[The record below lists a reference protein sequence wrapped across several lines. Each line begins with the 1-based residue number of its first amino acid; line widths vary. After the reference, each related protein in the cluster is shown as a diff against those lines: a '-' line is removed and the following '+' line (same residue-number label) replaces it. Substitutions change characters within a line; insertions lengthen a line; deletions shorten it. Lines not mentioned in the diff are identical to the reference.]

1 MNVAYATLVSEGYWT
16 LEMDLILGALIIESY
31 LLGLT
36 QDTDHFDREIEL
48 FIIGTEDFGCRSIQ
62 IRVSTKLIFPTMSYL
77 NELILK
83 GRIKRFS
90 CYWPSIFSSYIFM
103 FANVLADLV

>member
-36 QDTDHFDREIEL
+36 QDIDHFDREIEPL
-48 FIIGTEDFGCRSIQ
+48 HNWDR
-62 IRVSTKLIFPTMSYL
+62 RLWMSVYT
-77 NELILK
+77 N
-83 GRIKRFS
+83 
-90 CYWPSIFSSYIFM
+90 
-103 FANVLADLV
+103 